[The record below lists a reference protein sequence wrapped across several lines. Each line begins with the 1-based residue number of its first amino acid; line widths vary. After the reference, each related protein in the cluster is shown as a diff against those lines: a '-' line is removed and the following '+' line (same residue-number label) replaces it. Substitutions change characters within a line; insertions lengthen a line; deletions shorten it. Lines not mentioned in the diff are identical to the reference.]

1 VDIRSVKAGR
11 NDKHKRLKQRPP
23 SDHQD
28 GGLTFSIEKITGG
41 NAVRN
46 PRNDTGESEEPGR
59 HNRSGRFGAN
69 GEFPRNRSTG
79 KMAWTPFY
87 PQPAAN

>member
-1 VDIRSVKAGR
+1 L
-11 NDKHKRLKQRPP
+11 N
-23 SDHQD
+23 
-28 GGLTFSIEKITGG
+28 GGLIFSIEKITGG

-46 PRNDTGESEEPGR
+46 PRNDTGESEELGR

-79 KMAWTPFY
+79 KMA
-87 PQPAAN
+87 